1 MSNDR
6 SGFIRLQTQSH
17 IAATQWQQWTEAL
30 DLEPVA
36 VEDIWDEIGYPV
48 LTATRQLPPIPFIL
62 QLRAERR
69 HVDLFEFK
77 DEIAPLLAFLNL
89 FAQLGDD
96 TLGGK
101 AIPVLF
107 RFFRLKVAS
116 RVGDHRADQL
126 IEEFVIDLCKL
137 ILVARIIDTETITL
151 TAVLTLVT
159 RKQTPVAQVVDLG
172 IQALGSHPY
181 ARLFHRCLTGP
192 PSAEEMAQWDAED
205 DEEGDEEKDEEEVVP
220 RRSPYPLDRFISD
233 FRTALE
239 AFYTVQAGSAETDET
254 NNPREL
260 LAARLAA
267 LKAFDPLR
275 ATIPSPD
282 EAEEI
287 ADQRRRNIDPN
298 RVIKRSPASRSAPS
312 GDKRSS
318 RPSFASG
325 DGGGALASATAGSGD
340 AVEGSEVGTQKR
352 DKSKSIDDVL
362 ADPATE
368 AEAAA

>member
-192 PSAEEMAQWDAED
+192 PSAEEMAQWDTED
-205 DEEGDEEKDEEEVVP
+205 DEEENEESDEEKVVP

-239 AFYTVQAGSAETDET
+239 AFYTVQAGSAETDES

-260 LAARLAA
+260 LAARVAA

-298 RVIKRSPASRSAPS
+298 RVI
-312 GDKRSS
+312 KRSS

-362 ADPATE
+362 ADPAT
-368 AEAAA
+368 

>member
-205 DEEGDEEKDEEEVVP
+205 DEEE
-220 RRSPYPLDRFISD
+220 
-233 FRTALE
+233 
-239 AFYTVQAGSAETDET
+239 
-254 NNPREL
+254 N
-260 LAARLAA
+260 
-267 LKAFDPLR
+267 
-275 ATIPSPD
+275 
-282 EAEEI
+282 
-287 ADQRRRNIDPN
+287 
-298 RVIKRSPASRSAPS
+298 
-312 GDKRSS
+312 
-318 RPSFASG
+318 
-325 DGGGALASATAGSGD
+325 
-340 AVEGSEVGTQKR
+340 
-352 DKSKSIDDVL
+352 
-362 ADPATE
+362 
-368 AEAAA
+368 

>member
-17 IAATQWQQWTEAL
+17 IVATQWQQWTEAL

-116 RVGDHRADQL
+116 GVGDHRA
-126 IEEFVIDLCKL
+126 E
-137 ILVARIIDTETITL
+137 
-151 TAVLTLVT
+151 
-159 RKQTPVAQVVDLG
+159 
-172 IQALGSHPY
+172 
-181 ARLFHRCLTGP
+181 
-192 PSAEEMAQWDAED
+192 
-205 DEEGDEEKDEEEVVP
+205 
-220 RRSPYPLDRFISD
+220 
-233 FRTALE
+233 RTAASWTTTE
-239 AFYTVQAGSAETDET
+239 QSARWLVSQSQSVDGW
-254 NNPREL
+254 L
-260 LAARLAA
+260 SL
-267 LKAFDPLR
+267 
-275 ATIPSPD
+275 
-282 EAEEI
+282 
-287 ADQRRRNIDPN
+287 
-298 RVIKRSPASRSAPS
+298 RVIR
-312 GDKRSS
+312 
-318 RPSFASG
+318 
-325 DGGGALASATAGSGD
+325 
-340 AVEGSEVGTQKR
+340 
-352 DKSKSIDDVL
+352 
-362 ADPATE
+362 
-368 AEAAA
+368 

>member
-6 SGFIRLQTQSH
+6 SDFIRLQTQSH

-36 VEDIWDEIGYPV
+36 VEDLWDEIGYPV

-116 RVGDHRADQL
+116 RVGDQL

-151 TAVLTLVT
+151 TAVLTSVT
-159 RKQTPVAQVVDLG
+159 RKQTPVAQVVDFG
-172 IQALGSHPY
+172 TQALGSHPY

-192 PSAEEMAQWDAED
+192 PS
-205 DEEGDEEKDEEEVVP
+205 
-220 RRSPYPLDRFISD
+220 
-233 FRTALE
+233 T
-239 AFYTVQAGSAETDET
+239 
-254 NNPREL
+254 
-260 LAARLAA
+260 
-267 LKAFDPLR
+267 
-275 ATIPSPD
+275 
-282 EAEEI
+282 
-287 ADQRRRNIDPN
+287 
-298 RVIKRSPASRSAPS
+298 
-312 GDKRSS
+312 
-318 RPSFASG
+318 
-325 DGGGALASATAGSGD
+325 
-340 AVEGSEVGTQKR
+340 
-352 DKSKSIDDVL
+352 
-362 ADPATE
+362 
-368 AEAAA
+368 